1 MAKKFWWPTSLAD
14 QLVLVQNFQNK
25 IDGYAVPLGLTPAQV
40 SAAQDLCDGFV
51 TAFTFHESAKTTMQS
66 VTQWRDEVFYGT
78 PTGDPAGAPPVFA
91 VAGAPA
97 ISRGVVT
104 QLFELRDLIV
114 AAPGY
119 TEAIGE
125 DLGIVGAEKADVIPE
140 LVAPDL
146 KPSVASGY
154 TVNLKGSMQGMT
166 GMRVEYRRAGGDFTP
181 VAFLTNLPGS
191 FQIAPAAPGQPESG
205 EIRAVFIRKNAEF
218 GNWSPNY
225 PVTVS

>member
-40 SAAQDLCDGFV
+40 SAAQDLCDAFI
-51 TAFTFHESAKTTMQS
+51 TAYTFHESSKGTMQS
-66 VTQWRDEVFYGT
+66 VTVWRDLVFYGE
-78 PTGDPAGAPPVFA
+78 PTGDPAGFPPVFA
-91 VAGAPA
+91 VAGNPTVP
-97 ISRGVVT
+97 RGVVT
-104 QLFELRDLIV
+104 QFFELRELIV
-114 AAPGY
+114 ALPGY
-119 TEAIGE
+119 TETIGE
-125 DLGIVGAEKADVIPE
+125 DLGLIGPEKSDVIPE
-140 LVAPDL
+140 LLAPEL

-166 GMRVEYRRAGGDFTP
+166 GMRVEYRRASGDFTP

-191 FQIAPAAPGQPESG
+191 VQISPAAPGQPESG